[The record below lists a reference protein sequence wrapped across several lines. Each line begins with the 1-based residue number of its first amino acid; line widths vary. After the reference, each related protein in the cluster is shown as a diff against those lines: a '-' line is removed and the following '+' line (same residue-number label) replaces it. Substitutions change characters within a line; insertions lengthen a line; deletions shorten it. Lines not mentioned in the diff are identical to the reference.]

1 MKKRILTVICI
12 LSVAALLVLNGCT
25 DNNSSG
31 SAKGSSADNSVSQT
45 ETSLKDESSKEEKKQ
60 DKQRSDADDD
70 PEESESKSSADD
82 AAEQMYSTIDYDL
95 SVMSGTVVYAE
106 VYNIVT
112 DPDTYR
118 GKTIKMTGNLATYHD
133 DKTGMDYF
141 ACIIPDATACCS
153 QGIEFRTTDSFRY
166 PEDYPEIGK
175 EITVIGTFDTYKEEP
190 YEYPVLDQAVIV

>member
-1 MKKRILTVICI
+1 MYTVRACRQD
-12 LSVAALLVLNGCT
+12 ALLCFLLLISVFCIFNHRHDFFVSCRAGCAFYTDGKLTFLNDC
-25 DNNSSG
+25 SG
-31 SAKGSSADNSVSQT
+31 I
-45 ETSLKDESSKEEKKQ
+45 
-60 DKQRSDADDD
+60 
-70 PEESESKSSADD
+70 
-82 AAEQMYSTIDYDL
+82 YSDL

-141 ACIIPDATACCS
+141 ACIIPDATACSS